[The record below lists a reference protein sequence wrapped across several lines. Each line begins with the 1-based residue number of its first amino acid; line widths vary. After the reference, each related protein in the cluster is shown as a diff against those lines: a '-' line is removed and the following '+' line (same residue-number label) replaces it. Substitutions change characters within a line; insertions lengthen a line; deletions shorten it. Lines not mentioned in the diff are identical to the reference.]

1 MGIYQAYLAFTVLLC
16 NYGMIMIC
24 LMANTLKDKVKKIAA
39 YLYMGVIGVGFYFIV
54 LKILLKIQGLELSTY
69 QGVNNIPGKERN
81 LVALI
86 KDIYYDFFAFTI
98 KGNILFTNIYSIIGF
113 ILLGLIFIMIIVQ
126 LCRKKHLFTS
136 VWLYLVVLFI
146 GISIPIGTNIVMV
159 IAPENYHLL
168 MRYQWILFPIIMIA
182 FVDKYMDTSPWKE
195 WGMIVAGILIVFN
208 FIVINQVG
216 YSNLEKKY
224 EKTYAYCI
232 RLLDRIEQTNGYYPG
247 IPIAMI
253 GVVSDQ
259 QFPTTDITHFVT
271 RTMIGVS
278 GDSLLYKGSDYQSF
292 IQNYLG
298 ATLNILEP
306 DVMETIYYDDIY
318 LNMESFPQEVSVK
331 YVEGMIYVKTENI
344 ENIGEGM

>member
-1 MGIYQAYLAFTVLLC
+1 
-16 NYGMIMIC
+16 
-24 LMANTLKDKVKKIAA
+24 
-39 YLYMGVIGVGFYFIV
+39 
-54 LKILLKIQGLELSTY
+54 
-69 QGVNNIPGKERN
+69 
-81 LVALI
+81 
-86 KDIYYDFFAFTI
+86 
-98 KGNILFTNIYSIIGF
+98 
-113 ILLGLIFIMIIVQ
+113 MIIVQ

-182 FVDKYMDTSPWKE
+182 FADKYMDTSPWKE
-195 WGMIVAGILIVFN
+195 WGIIVAGIFIVFN

-224 EKTYAYCI
+224 ENTYAYCI

-318 LNMESFPQEVSVK
+318 LNME
-331 YVEGMIYVKTENI
+331 
-344 ENIGEGM
+344 